1 VSCRVG
7 EGRGGRRVIRVRPV
21 GLDDSRWELG
31 IGGVLVPMPNRNRL
45 KKIKDMSWAIG
56 PYCVLL
62 DSGGRRLFNNKGLGG
77 SSRGAQAP
85 HPNPPR

>member
-1 VSCRVG
+1 
-7 EGRGGRRVIRVRPV
+7 
-21 GLDDSRWELG
+21 
-31 IGGVLVPMPNRNRL
+31 VPMPNRNRL

-85 HPNPPR
+85 QPQPPKTVQKREGHFLVHTYLACTRSRSISGLDTYRGENAD